1 MDPRSALL
9 DRVRTQMRRAFFDK
23 LGEDIRAGSFETTF
37 DLIEEIKGRICA
49 AVPRRDDI
57 RIQLDENLDIA
68 YFRQMVKHDAFE
80 QSHIKSV
87 MGVIIDKI
95 KELGSEHDEPFH
107 EIFRT
112 QVEVRFM
119 RGETLDVILV
129 FFFREALSR
138 VDKLE
143 HDIEAFKNSEMYKM
157 LVEQRERN
165 QFLRER
171 S

>member
-1 MDPRSALL
+1 MK
-9 DRVRTQMRRAFFDK
+9 RAFYDK
-23 LGEDIRAGSFETTF
+23 LGDDIRTGNFETTF
-37 DLIEEIKGRICA
+37 DLIDEIKGRICA
-49 AVPRRDDI
+49 AVPRRTDI
-57 RIQLDENLDIA
+57 HLQLDESLDVP

-95 KELGSEHDEPFH
+95 KELGSERDEPFH

-112 QVEVRFM
+112 QVEVRFL

-165 QFLRER
+165 EFLKER